1 MGDLNMLK
9 VILSGGGTAGHVNP
23 AIAIYEII
31 KEKHPDAEFLY
42 VGTPNGIEKT
52 LVEKE
57 GIRFVSMEVAGFQ
70 RKITL
75 NNIKRNAVA
84 TKYFLES
91 GHKAKK
97 IIDDFKPDIVIGTGG
112 YACEPIVHKAA
123 AMGIKTVIHEQNAF
137 PGVTTKILSKKADK
151 VMLTVERAKEY
162 IKDQDKCVVTGLP
175 VRHGFVDRLSKTEA
189 KKALGLPTDQL
200 CILSTGGSLG
210 AGRINETVSDLIAW
224 YCENNIKIS
233 HIHSYGKNGRGSF
246 AASLKTNGVNLAE
259 HPDFIVK
266 EYIDNMSTCMEAA
279 DLIISRC
286 GAGALTEIEAVG
298 CGSIL
303 VPSPIVAENHQFY
316 NGKVLS
322 DGGAA
327 IMFEQKDLTSELLIK
342 TVSDLINDPKKL
354 EELSANAAK
363 LYIKDTPD
371 RVGAVIEEVLN
382 V

>member
-1 MGDLNMLK
+1 MLK

-75 NNIKRNAVA
+75 NNLKRNAVA

-224 YCENNIKIS
+224 YCKNNIKIS

-342 TVSDLINDPKKL
+342 TVSDLINDPAKL
-354 EELSANAAK
+354 EELSRNAAK

-371 RVGAVIEEVLN
+371 RVGAVIDSVLN
-382 V
+382 S

>member
-1 MGDLNMLK
+1 MLK

-31 KEKHPDAEFLY
+31 AKKHPDARFLY
-42 VGTPNGIEKT
+42 VGTPNGIEKN
-52 LVEKE
+52 LIERE
-57 GIRFVSMEVAGFQ
+57 GIKFVPLEIAGFQ
-70 RKITL
+70 RKINL
-75 NNIKRNAVA
+75 NNIKRNAIA
-84 TKYFLES
+84 TKYFIES
-91 GHKAKK
+91 GHKAKA
-97 IIDDFKPDIVIGTGG
+97 ILEDFQPDIVIGTGG

-137 PGVTTKILSKKADK
+137 PGVTTKILAKKADK
-151 VMLTVERAKEY
+151 IMLTVERAKDY
-162 IKDQDKCVVTGLP
+162 IKEADKCVVTGLP
-175 VRHGFVDRLSKTEA
+175 VRHGFVDRLPKKEA
-189 KKALGLPTDQL
+189 KKALGLPEDQL

-224 YCENNIKIS
+224 YCKNNIQVS

-246 AASLKTNGVNLAE
+246 VASLTTNGVNLSE
-259 HPDFIVK
+259 HPNFIVK

-286 GAGALTEIEAVG
+286 GAGALTEIETVG

-322 DGGAA
+322 DAGAA
-327 IMFEQKDLTSELLIK
+327 IMFEQKDLTSELLIQ
-342 TVSDLINDPKKL
+342 TVSDLIHDPKRL
-354 EELSANAAK
+354 EELSRNAAG

-371 RVGAVIEEVLN
+371 RVGSVIEEVLN
-382 V
+382 A

>member
-1 MGDLNMLK
+1 MLK

-23 AIAIYEII
+23 AIAIYETI
-31 KEKHPDAEFLY
+31 KKKHPDAEFLY

-57 GIRFVSMEVAGFQ
+57 GIKFVSMEVAGFQ
-70 RKITL
+70 RKMNL

-175 VRHGFVDRLSKTEA
+175 VRHGFVDRLSKVEA

-224 YCENNIKIS
+224 YCKNNIKIS

-342 TVSDLINDPKKL
+342 TVSDLINNPTKL
-354 EELSANAAK
+354 EELSENAAK

-382 V
+382 R